1 MAFSWASLRTFPPIR
16 YVSLV
21 ASSAARPATIGAATA
36 GSSTLVTT
44 VPPLTDDQPAD
55 ITAAPI
61 RPPNRACEELDGSPT
76 SQVSRF
82 HRMAPTSAA
91 KMTSVRSPSSLMIPP
106 EIVLA
111 TSTDRNAPTRLRTAD
126 MATAVFGLSA
136 PVEMVVAIAFAVSW
150 KPFVKSNT
158 RAVTITIASSSVMCS
173 IYPGNRST
181 SLACGP

>member
-1 MAFSWASLRTFPPIR
+1 M
-16 YVSLV
+16 
-21 ASSAARPATIGAATA
+21 PATTGAAMA
-36 GSSTLVTT
+36 GSRTLVTT
-44 VPPLTDDQPAD
+44 VPPLIEDQPAD
-55 ITAAPI
+55 MTAAPM
-61 RPPNRACEELDGSPT
+61 RPPNSAWEELEGRPT

-82 HRMAPTSAA
+82 HRIAPTSAA
-91 KMTSVRSPSSLMIPP
+91 KMTSVLRPFSLMIPP

-126 MATAVFGLSA
+126 MATAVLGLSA
-136 PVEMVVAIAFAVSW
+136 PVEMVVAIALAVSW

-181 SLACGP
+181 SLARGT